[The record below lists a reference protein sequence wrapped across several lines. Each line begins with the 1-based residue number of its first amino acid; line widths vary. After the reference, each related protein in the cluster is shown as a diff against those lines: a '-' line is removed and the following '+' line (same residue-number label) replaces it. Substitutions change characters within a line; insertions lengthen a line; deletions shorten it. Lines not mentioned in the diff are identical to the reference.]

1 MYLFLILKSSSGS
14 SCGRRHNKKGKK
26 STKGRSS
33 YQKNVAKF
41 LDRDNLSETELNAFS
56 EDDSESSE
64 MSADSSSGSEKRVKR
79 EKGKIVSKKEKSTEP
94 IKANKLN
101 ESLDNNVILPLIEQ
115 TEIDLNNQI
124 NYLNNTSSINF
135 KEFSYQLFS
144 SFSTGSQDRTAANMF
159 NQGPLAPGISNQ
171 SGSAATTDEFIDNE
185 IYKFVLNGKKQVDV
199 PPGFDS
205 KEALEIEELGKKIA
219 TFQIE
224 TDTEMSILNSDGNS
238 SNDDDFDNSDESDTD
253 KKKKKKKE
261 KTSESKN
268 SNKPTIM

>member
-1 MYLFLILKSSSGS
+1 M
-14 SCGRRHNKKGKK
+14 
-26 STKGRSS
+26 
-33 YQKNVAKF
+33 AKF

-64 MSADSSSGSEKRVKR
+64 LSADSSTGSEKRVKK

-94 IKANKLN
+94 IRTPKETHKANKLN

-144 SFSTGSQDRTAANMF
+144 SFSMGSQDRTAANMF
-159 NQGPLAPGISNQ
+159 NQGALVSGISNQ
-171 SGSAATTDEFIDNE
+171 SGSTATTDEFIDNE

-238 SNDDDFDNSDESDTD
+238 SNDDFDNSDESDTD
-253 KKKKKKKE
+253 KKKKKKE